1 MEGRENTMRPLQEQ
15 TILITGSTD
24 GLGKRVA
31 QDLAGQ
37 GATVL
42 LHGRDPEKG
51 KAVLKEIQA
60 ASGNRRIK
68 YYNAD
73 LASLAAVG
81 RLAQRI
87 IKDHK
92 QLDVLVNNAGVGPR
106 SPESR
111 RELSA
116 DGYELRFAVNYLSHV
131 LLTHKLLPLITRSAP
146 ARIINVAS
154 RGQHPIDFDDVMVQH
169 DYDDL
174 RAYRRSKLAQI
185 MFTFD
190 LAEELKGTSV
200 TVNSLHPA
208 SLMNTKMG
216 LGARYFSTTLTTV
229 EQGAEA
235 LEHLIT
241 SADLEGVSGEYFN
254 GKERSQAHEQAYDRE
269 ARRRLRELSE
279 MLTGLKTPRR
289 RGQKDGSRGVM
300 FDR

>member
-1 MEGRENTMRPLQEQ
+1 MRPLQEQ

-24 GLGKRVA
+24 GLGKLVA
-31 QDLAGQ
+31 QDLAGS
-37 GATVL
+37 GAMVL

-51 KAVLKEIQA
+51 KAVLKEIEA
-60 ASGNRRIK
+60 ASGNRQIK

-73 LASLAAVG
+73 LASLGAVS
-81 RLAQRI
+81 RLAQKI

-92 QLDVLVNNAGVGPR
+92 RLDVLVNNAGVGPR
-106 SPESR
+106 SPGSR

-116 DGYELRFAVNYLSHV
+116 DGYELRFAVNYLSHF
-131 LLTHKLLPLITRSAP
+131 LLTHKLLPLIMRSAP

-154 RGQHPIDFDDVMVQH
+154 RGQHPLDFDDIMTQH

-190 LAEELKGTSV
+190 LAEELKGTGV

-216 LGARYFSTTLTTV
+216 LGARYFSTPLTTV
-229 EQGAEA
+229 EQGAGA
-235 LEHLIT
+235 LEYLVV
-241 SADLEGVSGEYFN
+241 SADLEGVTGEYFN
-254 GKERSQAHEQAYDRE
+254 GKERSPAHEQAYDRE

-279 MLTGLKTPRR
+279 MMTGLNAARR
-289 RGQKDGSRGVM
+289 KERKDGSVRGS
-300 FDR
+300 